1 MSDVSEYRKHL
12 HQIEDAI
19 PHIEQQLCLLRA
31 RTQDHPANVLQSALT
46 DERIALLSESY
57 RLLQIRRLQIL
68 DKIESTAK
76 PFSMY

>member
-1 MSDVSEYRKHL
+1 
-12 HQIEDAI
+12 
-19 PHIEQQLCLLRA
+19 
-31 RTQDHPANVLQSALT
+31 
-46 DERIALLSESY
+46 LLSESY